1 MAKKQNSN
9 PEITWNA
16 LDGVMRVYTNEL
28 EGKNG
33 KSWYKTSVSISSKDQ
48 EGEYHT
54 FYLDLKFAR
63 GVKEPEEEGVHYLEI
78 EGFLTTEYWTDK
90 KTKEERVKPV
100 LMVTDCNI
108 ID

>member
-33 KSWYKTSVSISSKDQ
+33 KKWYKTSVSISYKDQ

-63 GVKEPEEEGVHYLEI
+63 GVKEPAEEGVHYLEI

-90 KTKEERVKPV
+90 KSKEERVKPV
-100 LMVTDCNI
+100 LMVTECNI

>member
-9 PEITWNA
+9 PEITWNSIE
-16 LDGVMRVYTNEL
+16 GIMRVYTNEL
-28 EGKNG
+28 NAGK
-33 KSWYKTSVSISSKDQ
+33 KTWYKSSVSVSSKDQ

-54 FYLDLKFAR
+54 FYLDLKFAK
-63 GVKEPEEEGVHYLEI
+63 GLKEPMEEGVHYLEV

-100 LMVTDCNI
+100 LMITDCNI

>member
-1 MAKKQNSN
+1 MAKSNKNSN
-9 PEITWNA
+9 PEITWNSIE
-16 LDGVMRVYTNEL
+16 GIMRVYTNEL
-28 EGKNG
+28 SAGK
-33 KSWYKTSVSISSKDQ
+33 KTWYKSSVSISSKDQ

-54 FYLDLKFAR
+54 FYLDLKFMN
-63 GVKEPEEEGVHYLEI
+63 GVKGPDEEGVHYLEV

-100 LMVTDCNI
+100 LLVTECSI

>member
-9 PEITWNA
+9 PDITWNSIE
-16 LDGVMRVYTNEL
+16 GIMRVYTNEL
-28 EGKNG
+28 NAGKRT
-33 KSWYKTSVSISSKDQ
+33 WYKSSVSVSSKDQ

-54 FYLDLKFAR
+54 FYLDLKFAK
-63 GVKEPEEEGVHYLEI
+63 GLKEPMEEGVHYLEV

-100 LMVTDCNI
+100 LMITDCNI